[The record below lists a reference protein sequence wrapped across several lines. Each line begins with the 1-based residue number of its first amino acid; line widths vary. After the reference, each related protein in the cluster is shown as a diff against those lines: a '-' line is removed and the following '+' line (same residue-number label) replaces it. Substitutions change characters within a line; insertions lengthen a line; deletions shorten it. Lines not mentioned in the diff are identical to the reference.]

1 MGELLQMPPDHGEH
15 EPQHPPRKRSN
26 GRAPVVR
33 EHELQAIS
41 KLARTGATEED
52 IAAELQIPLKRL
64 KKRYRREIEKSRAI
78 AKNEMLA
85 HLYETAK
92 SRSNTAATMFWVKTQ
107 CGWRDTG
114 ASETILLKR
123 VMKITRRPLAL

>member
-1 MGELLQMPPDHGEH
+1 MSLIPKLSPPDEL
-15 EPQHPPRKRSN
+15 KRV
-26 GRAPVVR
+26 A
-33 EHELQAIS
+33 E
-41 KLARTGATEED
+41 LARTGASEEN

-64 KKRYRREIEKSRAI
+64 QKRYRREIERNRAT

-92 SRSNTAATMFWVKTQ
+92 SGSNSTTTTFWVKSQ

-114 ASETILLKR
+114 SSTEGALVLQPIINIHR
-123 VMKITRRPLAL
+123 RRPAA

>member
-1 MGELLQMPPDHGEH
+1 MGQLLELPLDD
-15 EPQHPPRKRSN
+15 
-26 GRAPVVR
+26 ALVVR
-33 EHELQAIS
+33 EKETQKITA
-41 KLARTGATEED
+41 LARIGASEED

-64 KKRYRREIEKSRAI
+64 QKRYRREIEKSRAT

-92 SRSNTAATMFWVKTQ
+92 SHGNTTATMFWVKTQ

-114 ASETILLKR
+114 ASETVRFKR
-123 VMKITRRPLAL
+123 VMKITRRSLTL

>member
-1 MGELLQMPPDHGEH
+1 MSHLIEVCPPATKDLVA
-15 EPQHPPRKRSN
+15 R
-26 GRAPVVR
+26 
-33 EHELQAIS
+33 
-41 KLARTGATEED
+41 LARTGASEED

-64 KKRYRREIEKSRAI
+64 QKRYRREIEKSRAI

-92 SRSNTAATMFWVKTQ
+92 SRTNTAATMFWVKTQ

-114 ASETILLKR
+114 ASEPFKPILEIKY
-123 VMKITRRPLAL
+123 RPLPS

>member
-1 MGELLQMPPDHGEH
+1 MGELFQMPPEDGERD
-15 EPQHPPRKRSN
+15 QHVPPKRSN
-26 GRAPVVR
+26 LRPSAVR
-33 EHELQAIS
+33 EREIQDIA

-64 KKRYRREIEKSRAI
+64 QKRYRREIEKSRAI

-92 SRSNTAATMFWVKTQ
+92 SRANTTATMFWVRTQ

-114 ASETILLKR
+114 ASETILFKR
-123 VMKITRRPLAL
+123 VMKLTRRPMAL